1 MVPLRSPILSSPMAV
16 VTLVPG
22 DGIGPEVTEATLRV
36 VDALEPGIEWDVVE
50 AGAGALEKYGAPL
63 PDHVLDSIRKN
74 KVALKGPVTT
84 PVGSGFRSVNV
95 TLRRELDLFASIRPC
110 RLYEGV
116 SSPHEDVDVVVVREN
131 TEDLYEGI
139 EFEAGSR
146 ELEKLR
152 GYLKYMHGFSLS
164 RDSGVSVKPL
174 SISATKAIVEYAFSY
189 ARRHRRRKVTLG
201 HKANIMK
208 FSDGVWLRTG
218 EDLAQEYRDVGFEAT
233 QVDELAMWLAWH
245 PEELD
250 VIVLPNLYGDIISD
264 LAAGLVGGLGV
275 APGMN
280 LGKDYAVFE
289 PTHGS
294 APDIAGRNLANP
306 IAMMLSAAFLLR
318 HVGCPDAG
326 DRLERAIANVLA
338 AGEAR
343 TADLRPQGKPATTTE
358 VANAVVAA
366 IERTGRR

>member
-1 MVPLRSPILSSPMAV
+1 MTT

-22 DGIGPEVTEATLRV
+22 DGIGPEVSAATRRA
-36 VDALEPGIEWDVVE
+36 VDALGGIEWDVQE
-50 AGAGALEKYGAPL
+50 AGVVAIEKFGDPL
-63 PDHVLDSIRKN
+63 PKHVLDSIRTTG
-74 KVALKGPVTT
+74 VALKGPVTT

-95 TLRRELDLFASIRPC
+95 ALRRELDLFASVRPC

-116 SSPHEDVDVVVVREN
+116 PSAFDDVDLVVVREN

-139 EFEAGSR
+139 EFEVGSR
-146 ELEKLR
+146 ELAKLR
-152 GYLKYMHGFSLS
+152 GYLKYMHGYALAP
-164 RDSGVSVKPL
+164 DSGVSVKPL
-174 SISATKAIVEYAFSY
+174 SVSATTAIVTYAFEY

-208 FSDGVWLRTG
+208 FSDGVWLQTG
-218 EDLAQEYRDVGFEAT
+218 EELATRYRDVGFEAT
-233 QVDELAMWLAWH
+233 QVDELAMWLAWAPDEH
-245 PEELD
+245 D

-280 LGKDYAVFE
+280 LGRDYAVFE

-306 IAMMLSAAFLLR
+306 IAMMLSAAAMLR
-318 HVGCPDAG
+318 HIGRAADG
-326 DRLERAIANVLA
+326 DRLERAVASVLA
-338 AGEAR
+338 SGEVR
-343 TADLRPQGKPATTTE
+343 TADLRPHGSPAGTSD
-358 VANAVVAA
+358 VADAVVAA
-366 IERTGRR
+366 IEDAP